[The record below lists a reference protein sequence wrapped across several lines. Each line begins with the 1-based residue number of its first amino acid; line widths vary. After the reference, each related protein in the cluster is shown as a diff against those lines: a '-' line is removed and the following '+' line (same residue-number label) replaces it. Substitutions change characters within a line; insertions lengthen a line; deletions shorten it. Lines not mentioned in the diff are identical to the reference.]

1 MFKIIKNVKNNI
13 KTSKRG
19 DDIVLFLFKPRRTVN
34 NSNNTNSIYDHTNTY
49 RKYKIRNCKKD
60 WKKYK

>member
-1 MFKIIKNVKNNI
+1 MFKIVKNVKNNI

-19 DDIVLFLFKPRRTVN
+19 DDIVLFLFKPSTIN

-49 RKYKIRNCKKD
+49 RKYKIRNSKKE